1 MKSLTVTT
9 FALAAALA
17 VGMTPLH
24 AKKPDSDESALPRG
38 LQKKVARGG
47 ELPPGWQKKLQR
59 GEVLDQAVVS
69 HGGPVSPQL
78 KVKLPVGDKG
88 SVDITLDGKVI
99 RLNEKT
105 RQILEVF
112 EVRL

>member
-1 MKSLTVTT
+1 MNRLALSSL
-9 FALAAALA
+9 ALLAGLA
-17 VGMTPLH
+17 VAASPLH
-24 AKKPDSDESALPRG
+24 AKKPGSEESLPKG

-47 ELPPGWQKKLQR
+47 ELPPGWQKKLQK
-59 GEVLDQAVVS
+59 GQVLDKAVVS
-69 HGGPVSPQL
+69 HGGAVSPQL

-99 RLNEKT
+99 RLDKVT
-105 RQILEVF
+105 RKVLDVF